1 MKSRYYR
8 SCDTPAGLGH
18 GEEIRGV
25 ESEYK
30 RSQNQLMTGPDW
42 IDGQFRWQQQYCR
55 IRAPRKPAAQNRP
68 GGRSSQVNLQIPH
81 II

>member
-8 SCDTPAGLGH
+8 SYDTRPGLGH

-42 IDGQFRWQQQYCR
+42 IGDQGRWQQQYCW
-55 IRAPRKPAAQNRP
+55 IRALRLPWRKNEANPARAT
-68 GGRSSQVNLQIPH
+68 
-81 II
+81 